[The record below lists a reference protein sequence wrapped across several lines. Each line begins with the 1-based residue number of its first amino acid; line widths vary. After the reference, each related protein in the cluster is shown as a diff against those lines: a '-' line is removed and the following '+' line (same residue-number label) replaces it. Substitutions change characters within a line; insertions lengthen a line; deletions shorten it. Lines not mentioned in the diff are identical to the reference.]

1 MATIDRVSI
10 EQKSGG
16 LQRSEFALRE
26 LKFEGDEGEAG
37 RTFTGYGAVFGNL
50 DSYGDVIEKGA
61 FSKTI
66 REAKKTGNYPAML
79 MQHGGWAMTADDL
92 TPVGIYTELDED
104 DIGLKV
110 EGVLAKS
117 QRAEEALELLKMKPR
132 PALNGL
138 SIGYRAKKFTVGTK
152 PEEPRRTLHEVELV
166 EISLVTFPA
175 NPKARIGSVKSGGG
189 LTIRDAEGALREAGF
204 SSNEAKAI
212 VAKGFTAI
220 DHREGDDQRQRLSDA
235 TARALKALKVD

>member
-1 MATIDRVSI
+1 MNDGALF

-16 LQRSEFALRE
+16 IQRSAFALRE
-26 LKFEGDEGEAG
+26 VKFAGEEGEEG

-61 FSKTI
+61 FKKTI
-66 REAKKTGNYPAML
+66 REAKRSGNWPAML
-79 MQHGGWAMTADDL
+79 MQHGGWAISADDL
-92 TPVGIYTELDED
+92 TPVGIYTKLEED
-104 DIGLKV
+104 DNGLLV

-117 QRAEEALELLKMKPR
+117 QRAQEALELLKMKPR
-132 PALNGL
+132 PALSGL

-175 NPKARIGSVKSGGG
+175 NPKARIGSVKSEGG

-220 DHREGDDQRQRLSDA
+220 DHREGDDQMQRLNDA
-235 TARALKALKVD
+235 TARALAALRIN

>member
-1 MATIDRVSI
+1 MRTIERGLI
-10 EQKSGG
+10 EVKSGG
-16 LQRSEFALRE
+16 IARAEFPLRE
-26 LKFEGDEGEAG
+26 IKFAGDEGVEG

-61 FSKTI
+61 FKKTI
-66 REAKKTGNYPAML
+66 REAKRTGNWPAML
-79 MQHGGWAMTADDL
+79 MQHGGWAMSADDL

-104 DIGLKV
+104 DNGLLV
-110 EGVLAKS
+110 TGVIADT
-117 QRAEEALELLKMKPR
+117 QRGNEALGLMKMKPR
-132 PALNGL
+132 PALTGL
-138 SIGYRAKKFTVGTK
+138 SIGYRAKKFTMGTK

-175 NPKARIGSVKSGGG
+175 NPKARIGSIKSAGG
-189 LTIRDAEGALREAGF
+189 LTIRDAESALREAGF

-220 DHREGDDQRQRLSDA
+220 DHREGDDQEQRLSDA
-235 TARALKALKVD
+235 TADLLRALQVG